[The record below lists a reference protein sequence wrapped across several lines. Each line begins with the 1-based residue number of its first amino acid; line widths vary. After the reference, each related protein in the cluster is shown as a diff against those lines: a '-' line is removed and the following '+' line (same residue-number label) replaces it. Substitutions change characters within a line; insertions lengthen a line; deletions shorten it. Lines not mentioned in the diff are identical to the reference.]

1 MVQHTDP
8 ELLTASALSFA
19 VSVPQLRIRNWARN
33 GWIPFRLDS
42 TNRRLFG
49 QDAVKA
55 AITLRD
61 RKTFRVDGSKHG
73 GRPKGRRT

>member
-1 MVQHTDP
+1 MAQQTDP
-8 ELLTASALSFA
+8 ELLTASGLSLA
-19 VSVPQLRIRNWARN
+19 ISVPQLRIRNWARN

-55 AITLRD
+55 AIALRD

-73 GRPKGRRT
+73 GRPKKGR